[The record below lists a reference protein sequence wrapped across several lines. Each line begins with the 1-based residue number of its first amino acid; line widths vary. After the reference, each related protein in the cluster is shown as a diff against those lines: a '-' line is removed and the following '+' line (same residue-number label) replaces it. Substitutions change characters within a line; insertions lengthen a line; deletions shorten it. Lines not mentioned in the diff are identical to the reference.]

1 MSRLPRPVSIRNQPY
16 ALPLALLC
24 AQSVLLAVAP
34 PAAQAQPYPSRALR
48 IVVPFPP
55 DRKSTRLNSSH

>member
-48 IVVPFPP
+48 IVVPSSVHGH
-55 DRKSTRLNSSH
+55 DRFTPRP